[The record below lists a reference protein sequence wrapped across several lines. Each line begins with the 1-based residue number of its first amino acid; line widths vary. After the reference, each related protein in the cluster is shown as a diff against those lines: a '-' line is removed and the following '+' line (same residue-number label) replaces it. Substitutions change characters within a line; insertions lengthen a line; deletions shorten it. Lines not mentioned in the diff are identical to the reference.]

1 MTETKLDLNEADIL
15 DYEVSDEALE
25 AAASAG
31 PFVAQAFTVAMCTG
45 NMECPF

>member
-1 MTETKLDLNEADIL
+1 MSERKLDLNEVDIL

-25 AAASAG
+25 AAATAG
-31 PFVAQAFTVAMCTG
+31 PLGVQAFTIAMCTG

>member
-15 DYEVSDEALE
+15 DYEVSDEVIE

-31 PFVAQAFTVAMCTG
+31 PFGLQAFTVAMCTG

>member
-1 MTETKLDLNEADIL
+1 MTEAKLDLNEVDIL
-15 DYEVSDEALE
+15 NYEASDEALE
-25 AAASAG
+25 AAASTG

>member
-1 MTETKLDLNEADIL
+1 MTETKLDLNEVDIL

-31 PFVAQAFTVAMCTG
+31 PFGLRAFTVAMCTG
-45 NMECPF
+45 NTECPF

>member
-1 MTETKLDLNEADIL
+1 MTEAKLDLNEVDIL

-25 AAASAG
+25 AAATAASLG
-31 PFVAQAFTVAMCTG
+31 VQAFTVAMCTG